1 MDFSKFRKNHSYC
14 FLFAFYIYRFIG
26 FFPLGS
32 FYVFLPQYLITN
44 GLAELDASVAIS
56 LMGLAGAVG
65 WGLIGI
71 VTDRSKTNS
80 FRRKFQTYS
89 LVPDQKACSI

>member
-1 MDFSKFRKNHSYC
+1 MLGVKHVKNIHRIEASQPEELTYVNSEQIILRI
-14 FLFAFYIYRFIG
+14 LFAFYICRFVG

-71 VTDRSKTNS
+71 VTDRSGT
-80 FRRKFQTYS
+80 
-89 LVPDQKACSI
+89 D